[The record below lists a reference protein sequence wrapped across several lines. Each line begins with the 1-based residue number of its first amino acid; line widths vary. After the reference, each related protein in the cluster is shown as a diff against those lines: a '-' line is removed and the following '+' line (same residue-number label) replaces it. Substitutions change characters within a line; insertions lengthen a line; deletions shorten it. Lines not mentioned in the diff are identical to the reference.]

1 MLDNIETQGAFMN
14 AFNQAFIGMA
24 IVNMDGNFMMVNQSF
39 CRILDFTKGEL
50 LQKNVMD
57 LTPPE
62 DFKLVASQFRRLAE
76 EDIEAF
82 EIVKR
87 CYKKNGSTIWGR
99 LSISVYQDESKES
112 HLIIQLQDV
121 TEQKLEEEEL
131 MIREREFRE
140 LVEGAPDA
148 MAIHD
153 AERILYLNQAAVE
166 TLGVRAEDIIG
177 QPLSKFLCKEDW
189 LWYREK
195 LVEALENGKVDGIFD
210 IRLVLPSGDTMD
222 VSSTGSIIEYQ
233 GRRAMQAVFRNNSA
247 QKEFENKSNYML
259 QQYEKMNLVGE
270 LAAGIAHEI
279 KNPLTI
285 LKGFIQLL
293 DISKHKREHAQYE
306 NLMFSEIDRIH
317 LMVNEFLT
325 LAKPSEED
333 MKPIDLHVAL
343 KQTVS
348 LMQAHAAGNKVTIDF
363 EEKASLPLIH
373 GIENK
378 LKQAF
383 INIIKNAIEAMSEGG
398 RLRILIDQCKE
409 GMKISFA
416 DEGCG
421 MTEEEQRKITTPF
434 FTTKSDGTGLGMMIT
449 NNIVESHNGK
459 MMVDSKAGSGTT
471 ITITLPV

>member
-1 MLDNIETQGAFMN
+1 MLDKIETQGAFMN

-24 IVNMDGNFMMVNQSF
+24 IVNMDGNFMMVNRSF
-39 CRILDFTKGEL
+39 CKILGFTEEEL

-62 DFKLVASQFRRLAE
+62 DFKLVACQFQRLAE
-76 EDIEAF
+76 EEIEAF

-87 CYKKNGSTIWGR
+87 CYTNNGGMIWGR
-99 LSISVYQDESKES
+99 LSISVYKDESKES
-112 HLIIQLQDV
+112 HLIIQLQDI
-121 TEQKLEEEEL
+121 TERKLEEEEL
-131 MIREREFRE
+131 MIREREFRK

-153 AERILYLNQAAVE
+153 AEQILYINQAATE
-166 TLGVRAEDIIG
+166 TLGVKAEDVIG
-177 QPLSKFLCKEDW
+177 QPLSDFIFKEDW
-189 LWYREK
+189 LWYRGK
-195 LVEALENGKVDGIFD
+195 LVEALENGEVGGIFD
-210 IRLVLPSGDTMD
+210 IRLVLPSGETMD

-233 GRRAMQAVFRNNSA
+233 GRKAMQAVFRNNSA
-247 QKEFENKSNYML
+247 QKEFETKSNYLL

-293 DISKHKREHAQYE
+293 DISKHKHEHTQYE
-306 NLMFSEIDRIH
+306 SLMFSEIDRIH

-343 KQTVS
+343 KQTIS
-348 LMQAHAAGNKVTIDF
+348 LMHAHAASNKVTIQF
-363 EEKASLPLIH
+363 EENTSLPLVH

-383 INIIKNAIEAMSEGG
+383 INIIKNAIEAMHEGG
-398 RLRILIDQCKE
+398 RLRIIIDQCKDK
-409 GMKISFA
+409 MKISFA

-421 MTEEEQRKITTPF
+421 MTEEELRKITTPF

-459 MMVDSKAGSGTT
+459 LMVESKVGAGTT
-471 ITITLPV
+471 IAIAFPL

>member
-24 IVNMDGNFMMVNQSF
+24 IVNMDGNFMMVNRSF
-39 CRILDFTKGEL
+39 CKILGFTEEEI

-62 DFKLVASQFRRLAE
+62 DFKLVATQFQRLVE

-87 CYKKNGSTIWGR
+87 CYKNNGGMIWGR
-99 LSISVYQDESKES
+99 LSISIYQDESQES

-121 TEQKLEEEEL
+121 TERKLEEEEL
-131 MIREREFRE
+131 MVREREFRK

-153 AERILYLNQAAVE
+153 EEQILYINQVATE
-166 TLGVRAEDIIG
+166 TLGVKAEDVIG
-177 QPLSKFLCKEDW
+177 KPLSDFILKEDW

-195 LVEALENGKVDGIFD
+195 LVEALENGEVNGIFD
-210 IRLVLPSGDTMD
+210 IRLVLPSGETID
-222 VSSTGSIIEYQ
+222 VSSTGSIIEYH
-233 GRRAMQAVFRNNSA
+233 GRKAMQAVFRNNSA
-247 QKEFENKSNYML
+247 QKEFEMKSNYLL

-293 DISKHKREHAQYE
+293 DISKHKREHTQYE
-306 NLMFSEIDRIH
+306 SLMFSEIDRIH

-343 KQTVS
+343 KQTIS
-348 LMQAHAAGNKVTIDF
+348 LMHAHAVNNKVTIQF
-363 EEKASLPLIH
+363 EENTSLPLVH

-383 INIIKNAIEAMSEGG
+383 INIIKNAIEAMHEGG
-398 RLRILIDQCKE
+398 RLRIIMDQCKD

-421 MTEEEQRKITTPF
+421 MTEEELRKITTPF

-459 MMVDSKAGSGTT
+459 LQVESKMGAGTT
-471 ITITLPV
+471 ISIAFPL